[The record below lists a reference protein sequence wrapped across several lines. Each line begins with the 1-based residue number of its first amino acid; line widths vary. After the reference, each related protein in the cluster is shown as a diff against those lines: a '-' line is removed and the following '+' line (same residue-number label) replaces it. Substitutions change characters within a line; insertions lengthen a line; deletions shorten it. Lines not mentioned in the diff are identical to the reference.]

1 MRQAENA
8 RPWAGT
14 LNSPHATFEAVANH
28 LADET
33 TSIHWHGLLVPSA
46 MDGVPGLSQEP
57 IPPRQVFVYEY
68 PIQQSGTYW
77 YHSHVGLQ
85 EQLGLLGA
93 FIIEPRREPL
103 SYDRDYVV
111 MLSDWLHADPYA
123 VLANLR
129 GQPQAGTAPGGGR
142 AMPPTGQAGGIAM
155 AAMKMDSGVAAGA
168 MTMGGSPEHGA
179 AMPMQAQNPGAGGT
193 RMAGM
198 AMGSAD
204 LADVDY
210 SAFLL
215 NGRGNHDP
223 WTAVARPGE
232 RVRLRV
238 INAGS
243 STFFRFMVDG
253 HPLTVSHA
261 DGNAVRPVE
270 VDNLLIGMAETCD
283 LLVTVRESGSFMIR
297 AEAQDGS
304 GQAVGVLHTPD
315 AQPKA
320 DLAKPRWGPRQLA
333 YGQLQAEA
341 ETTLAAGPPRGYA
354 LDLTGDMMRYVWS
367 INDQVYPKADP
378 LVVRPGERVL
388 VTMTN
393 RTGMWHP
400 MHLHGHFFRLLSPGD
415 DQRTVPLK
423 HTVALAPQATVRV
436 EFLADNPGRW
446 FFHCHNLYH
455 LEAGMARAWIYEA

>member
-1 MRQAENA
+1 
-8 RPWAGT
+8 
-14 LNSPHATFEAVANH
+14 
-28 LADET
+28 
-33 TSIHWHGLLVPSA
+33 
-46 MDGVPGLSQEP
+46 
-57 IPPRQVFVYEY
+57 
-68 PIQQSGTYW
+68 
-77 YHSHVGLQ
+77 
-85 EQLGLLGA
+85 
-93 FIIEPRREPL
+93 
-103 SYDRDYVV
+103 
-111 MLSDWLHADPYA
+111 
-123 VLANLR
+123 
-129 GQPQAGTAPGGGR
+129 
-142 AMPPTGQAGGIAM
+142 
-155 AAMKMDSGVAAGA
+155 
-168 MTMGGSPEHGA
+168 
-179 AMPMQAQNPGAGGT
+179 MQAQNPGAGRT
-193 RMAGM
+193 RMPGM

-215 NGRGNHDP
+215 NGRRNHDP

-238 INAGS
+238 INVGS
-243 STFFRFMVDG
+243 STFFRFMIDG

-270 VDNLLIGMAETCD
+270 VDNLLIGVAETYD

-304 GQAVGVLHTPD
+304 GQAVGVPHTPD

-320 DLAKPRWGPRQLA
+320 DLAKSRWGPRQLA

-400 MHLHGHFFRLLSPGD
+400 MHLHGHFFRLLSSGD

-436 EFLADNPGRW
+436 EFLADNPGRR